1 MSIIYEFTAQE
12 NYPTVNLDNQL
23 QISFVKGNIGNK
35 IGRTE
40 LLEQPG
46 FENISY
52 HENFNKIQK
61 SLNNYLFM
69 SGKIKVTYEWE
80 DTENIDTNTTEKF
93 WEIQS
98 NNPEHPHAATFKE
111 SNKCG
116 FTLNYGGYVTSWTN
130 RSLEWELASSTASL
144 EALED
149 DTEIICV
156 MQQEHGWS
164 FKNVDLKSN
173 EEVNTN
179 KEGELCYLI
188 FGENVEVTINEN
200 IYNFNKY
207 DVKQLTSSS
216 CNLKN
221 VSSNTA
227 RMIMVYK

>member
-1 MSIIYEFTAQE
+1 
-12 NYPTVNLDNQL
+12 
-23 QISFVKGNIGNK
+23 
-35 IGRTE
+35 
-40 LLEQPG
+40 
-46 FENISY
+46 
-52 HENFNKIQK
+52 
-61 SLNNYLFM
+61 M

-98 NNPEHPHAATFKE
+98 NNPEHPHATTFKE

-188 FGENVEVTINEN
+188 FGEDVEVTINEN